1 MFSHAFEIYKRIIV
15 AALIFMMSGVIFL
28 ATLELGRK
36 IFNYIFSSPIYLLDI
51 NQLLEVFSF
60 VLIILI
66 GVELVETIRTYFVE
80 HQVHVEVVLEIA
92 LIAIARKILIVDVKE
107 FAPLT
112 MLGIAALVLA
122 LAAGFYLKRKCRFD
136 RSMAAQDEHHP
147 PGNSSREHPHA
158 AFHPINERHAQGYWV
173 DTK

>member
-1 MFSHAFEIYKRIIV
+1 MLSNTLEIYKRIIV
-15 AALIFMMSGVIFL
+15 ASLIFMMAGVILL

-36 IFNYIFSSPIYLLDI
+36 IFTYISSSPVYLLDI

-92 LIAIARKILIVDVKE
+92 LIAIARKILIVDIKE

-136 RSMAAQDEHHP
+136 RSLSPHGHEPP
-147 PGNSSREHPHA
+147 PGSNHEHPHSP
-158 AFHPINERHAQGYWV
+158 FHPINERQAQGYWV
-173 DTK
+173 DTQ